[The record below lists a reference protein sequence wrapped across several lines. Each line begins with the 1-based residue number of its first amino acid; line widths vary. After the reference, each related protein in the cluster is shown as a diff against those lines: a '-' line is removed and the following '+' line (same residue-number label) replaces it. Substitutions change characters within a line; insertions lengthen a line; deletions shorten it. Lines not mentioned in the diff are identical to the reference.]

1 MTVTV
6 SASWRLA
13 SVPTLDTRL
22 ANWPFMM
29 VSRPAA
35 ESAAEPSTVLMCAM
49 SMDNAD
55 TAMSLDNADNAD
67 KTSGV
72 FGL

>member
-1 MTVTV
+1 
-6 SASWRLA
+6 
-13 SVPTLDTRL
+13 
-22 ANWPFMM
+22 MM